1 MISNNYQNQL
11 NYGAVK
17 DVVPQKVNERLPQ
30 NVQNFDVKD
39 KVGENTVVKA
49 AQDAKTDP
57 VTIGLTGAIW
67 LAFAQGCQ
75 YLNNKLNADWE
86 NSWLGKIG
94 QKFDNLAL
102 KHIKTK
108 EAGKIKKGISNLFD
122 KSKILRSLK
131 TPTKAQNS
139 LAVSQAR
146 GITGYVMSDVS
157 SMLGYHLKNGNGD
170 DILNLVKELKPD
182 LKDGKEALS
191 YIDDLF
197 KNCED
202 NMPQIKKL
210 VQNLSASDAK
220 VSVDNLVKGKI
231 PFINKDFRIPN
242 IPFLKRKGSFKE
254 MANKLNAVFSDK
266 TLAKQTTK
274 LGKAAPKQA
283 LKTLEGLTN
292 GGAGGKLMIVIQA
305 SIFAQAIRKAMDA
318 PEGEK
323 LSTFTENIANDFGFF
338 LSLPFQVK
346 SSHLVGGLK
355 YIGIGGA
362 KNTQEQ
368 VKNVAKYRDMIKN
381 LNQKVSKGTIS
392 KIDYAKEAS
401 NIKNFLKGDSKWY
414 HKPFKALGK
423 LFSTGLDA
431 ETIKPFI
438 DANDKTLGTSIYNSV
453 RNLANK
459 IKGPGLGTVLRL
471 AVGTM
476 IIGPMIAKATTKV
489 SHLIFGRPSKS
500 VLDKEEENKTTE
512 QQNSSNNPFNISE
525 QELQQKLL
533 SNPEL
538 MQKLQSNPEILN
550 SLLSNPELF
559 MKVLNGE
566 VKVDDLV
573 KNTQNSEILN
583 SKYIKPANQTT
594 QNQTPQ
600 QTTTQIPP
608 QAPVNQSGLNALD
621 NGSTSKMDLFG
632 LGKKDKEETKET
644 TENKDPLE
652 PQRSYIPSSECTIG
666 KTDGKDTQELDP
678 EVNNALL
685 KAQKAEEQALKQLNN
700 L

>member
-75 YLNNKLNADWE
+75 YLNNKLNANWE

-108 EAGKIKKGISNLFD
+108 EAGKIRKGISNLFD

-254 MANKLNAVFSDK
+254 MANKLNAVFKND
-266 TLAKQTTK
+266 AA
-274 LGKAAPKQA
+274 LGKEVTALGKSMPKQA

-292 GGAGGKLMIVIQA
+292 GGAGGKLLIVIQA
-305 SIFAQAIRKAMDA
+305 AIFAQAIKKAIDA
-318 PEGEK
+318 PKGEK

-338 LSLPFQVK
+338 LSLPLQVK
-346 SSHLVGGLK
+346 SSHLLGGLK
-355 YIGIGGA
+355 YIGINGA
-362 KNTQEQ
+362 KNATEQ
-368 VKNVAKYRDMIKN
+368 AQNVKTYRNMIKE
-381 LNQKVSKGTIS
+381 LNKKVTEGTIS
-392 KIDYAKEAS
+392 HIDYLKES
-401 NIKNFLKGDSKWY
+401 KKIKDFLKGDSKWWQ
-414 HKPFKALGK
+414 KPFKTLGK
-423 LFSTGLDA
+423 IFSTGLDA

-438 DANDKTLGTSIYNSV
+438 DTADKSFGTSVFNGIKNI
-453 RNLANK
+453 ANK
-459 IKGPGLGTVLRL
+459 IKGPGLGTVLRF

-476 IIGPMIAKATTKV
+476 VVGPIIAKGITKI

-500 VLDKEEENKTTE
+500 VLDKEDDEKKTKDKKQTNPLNMTQEEMM
-512 QQNSSNNPFNISE
+512 
-525 QELQQKLL
+525 QKLAA
-533 SNPEL
+533 NPEL
-538 MQKLQSNPEILN
+538 IKKMETDPQFLN
-550 SLLSNPELF
+550 QLLENPELLT
-559 MKVLNGE
+559 KYLNGE
-566 VKVDDLV
+566 MQVE
-573 KNTQNSEILN
+573 NTTQNGNSILN
-583 SKYIKPANQTT
+583 SKYLTQGQTT
-594 QNQTPQ
+594 QQIQPQVQNISEQT
-600 QTTTQIPP
+600 
-608 QAPVNQSGLNALD
+608 NSRQSLNAID
-621 NGSTSKMDLFG
+621 NNSQSKMDLFG
-632 LGKKDKEETKET
+632 LGKKKEEAAAAEET
-644 TENKDPLE
+644 VQQQDPLE
-652 PQRSYIPSSECTIG
+652 PVRTYIPSSECTI
-666 KTDGKDTQELDP
+666 KTDSQNQELDP
-678 EVNNALL
+678 EVNSALL
-685 KAQKAEEQALKQLNN
+685 KAEKAEKRALEQLGSL
-700 L
+700 